1 MRRALDIFLSRYNN
15 PYLYFLHADMWS
27 FPRFK
32 AKYPQRYL
40 NIGVQETNMI
50 NIAGGL
56 ASQGK
61 IVIVYG
67 VAGFVY
73 QRAYEQLKFSVT
85 HFLSNISETESNVTH
100 FGKRV
105 TLVNAGANGCYNKCG
120 IGHIPDDDYALM
132 DALNINKYEPQ
143 TRQQFIRILKHCIRN
158 KQTNFI
164 RLGWDN
170 CVWK

>member
-1 MRRALDIFLSRYNN
+1 MRRTLDKFLSRYNN
-15 PYLYFLHADMWS
+15 QNLYFLHADMWS
-27 FPRFK
+27 FPLFK
-32 AKYPQRYL
+32 TKYPHRCL
-40 NIGVQETNMI
+40 NVGVQETNMI

-61 IVIVYG
+61 SVIVYG

-73 QRAYEQLKFSVT
+73 QRGYEQLKFSVV
-85 HFLSNISETESNVTH
+85 N
-100 FGKRV
+100 FGKSV
-105 TLVNAGANGCYNKCG
+105 TLINAGANGCYSKCG

-132 DALNINKYEPQ
+132 NALKINMYEPH
-143 TRQQFIRILKHCIRN
+143 THCEFIRTLKECIRN

-170 CVWK
+170 CAWK

>member
-1 MRRALDIFLSRYNN
+1 MRRSLDIFLSKYNN
-15 PYLYFLHADMWS
+15 PDLYFLHADMWG

-32 AKYPQRYL
+32 AKYPHRCL
-40 NIGVQETNMI
+40 NIGIQETNMI

-61 IVIVYG
+61 TVLVYG

-73 QRAYEQLKFSVT
+73 QRAYEQLKFSVV
-85 HFLSNISETESNVTH
+85 N
-100 FGKRV
+100 FGKSV
-105 TLVNAGANGCYNKCG
+105 TLVNAGANGCYSKCG

-132 DALNINKYEPQ
+132 SALKINTYEPQ
-143 TRQQFIRILKHCIRN
+143 TRREFIRCLKHCIKN
-158 KQTNFI
+158 KDTNFI

>member
-1 MRRALDIFLSRYNN
+1 MRNTLDIFLSRYDN
-15 PYLYFLHADMWS
+15 PDLYFLHADMWS
-27 FPRFK
+27 FPLFK
-32 AKYPQRYL
+32 SKYPHRCI
-40 NIGVQETNMI
+40 NVGVQETNMV

-61 IVIVYG
+61 CVIIYG

-73 QRAYEQLKFSVT
+73 QRAYEQLKFSVV
-85 HFLSNISETESNVTH
+85 N
-100 FGKRV
+100 FGKSV
-105 TLVNAGANGCYNKCG
+105 TLVNAGANGCYSKCG

-132 DALNINKYEPQ
+132 DALKINKYEPL
-143 TRQQFIRILKHCIRN
+143 TRRDFIRCLKDCIRN

-170 CVWK
+170 CAWK

>member
-15 PYLYFLHADMWS
+15 PDLYFLHADMWS

-32 AKYPQRYL
+32 AKYPQRCL

-85 HFLSNISETESNVTH
+85 HF
-100 FGKRV
+100 GKSV
-105 TLVNAGANGCYNKCG
+105 ILVNAGANGCYNKCG

-132 DALNINKYEPQ
+132 DALSINKYEPQ
-143 TRQQFIRILKHCIRN
+143 TCQQFIRTLKQCIRN

>member
-1 MRRALDIFLSRYNN
+1 MRRTLDIFLSRYNN
-15 PYLYFLHADMWS
+15 PDLYFLHADMWG

-32 AKYPQRYL
+32 TKYPTRCI
-40 NIGVQETNMI
+40 NVGIQESNMI

-85 HFLSNISETESNVTH
+85 HF
-100 FGKRV
+100 GKSV
-105 TLVNAGANGCYNKCG
+105 TLVNAGANGCYSACG

-132 DALNINKYEPQ
+132 DALKINKYEPH
-143 TRQQFIRILKHCIRN
+143 TRSEFIRTLKSCIRN
-158 KQTNFI
+158 RETNFI

-170 CVWK
+170 CAWK